1 MVKYTKYSFFNLK
14 IYEITN
20 KKQEPWKL
28 INWVNKQKLLA
39 IEAIKYNNKPCL
51 NINNL
56 WQALHSLFNTALHYS
71 IDISVLDEIVA
82 KSSSSQVPFSK
93 EKFKSAIVNCNNSFT
108 LEPDKLLW
116 SYLKIILQNT
126 DCLNNIIKIANA
138 CIDIDYQPSHF
149 KISTTVII
157 PKPNKP
163 LYDSPK
169 LFRPI
174 VLLNTV
180 GKLIKK
186 VIRERLQFQVT
197 LNNFIHPS

>member
-82 KSSSSQVPFSK
+82 KSSSS
-93 EKFKSAIVNCNNSFT
+93 
-108 LEPDKLLW
+108 
-116 SYLKIILQNT
+116 
-126 DCLNNIIKIANA
+126 
-138 CIDIDYQPSHF
+138 
-149 KISTTVII
+149 
-157 PKPNKP
+157 
-163 LYDSPK
+163 
-169 LFRPI
+169 
-174 VLLNTV
+174 
-180 GKLIKK
+180 
-186 VIRERLQFQVT
+186 
-197 LNNFIHPS
+197 